1 MSLEIEIFG
10 GLVPKHQRRQT
21 LEAEGPMLIRDVMNK
36 LEIKEVEVGLITVDG
51 VQSELDEFVRPG
63 SRLCFFPYMS
73 GG

>member
-1 MSLEIEIFG
+1 
-10 GLVPKHQRRQT
+10 
-21 LEAEGPMLIRDVMNK
+21 MLIRDVMNK